1 MAARTNR
8 AQETME
14 SPARNYFA
22 VTPHDSTNF
31 TYETR
36 GLWVGNGGD
45 IVVLG
50 FGDSTAVLFENVASG
65 TLLPLRAVPV
75 DSTNTTAS

>member
-1 MAARTNR
+1 
-8 AQETME
+8 ME

-36 GLWVGNGGD
+36 GIWVGTGGD
-45 IVVLG
+45 IAVLG
-50 FGDSTAVLFENVASG
+50 FGDSTAVVFANVAAG
-65 TLLPLRAVPV
+65 TLLPLRAVRV
-75 DSTNTTAS
+75 DSTNTTASDIVGLY